1 MLHVPGGGGVEERK
15 EGRLVAVKCLDR
27 AMCDAN
33 DRTRISFVREVEVL
47 RHVCHPSIVSYLHS
61 FTTVTHHC
69 LVLEY
74 LAGGELF
81 SLLDNDD
88 KYRRMTEPL
97 VRRMFGELVR
107 AVGWMHGVALVHRDI
122 KLENILLTCDPFLI
136 SSYPSLDDLP
146 TPLLKLSDFGLSR
159 FIDPAKP
166 LLQTRCGSES
176 YAAPEIVMGQ
186 KYDGRQTDAWA
197 CGVVLY
203 ALATRVLPFDPNAT
217 DAHAGTGGSFRG
229 GREGRK
235 ALLFRIAKGDYS
247 WPKDPRPSFPVP
259 DMLTPHGT
267 IDSDPVRS
275 LNLATPGLKHVVAR
289 LLVRDPAKRAK
300 VIELWDDE
308 WMQGP
313 GAPAPPHRDADSK
326 RAELVDGDSIGEI
339 ARNEVV

>member
-1 MLHVPGGGGVEERK
+1 
-15 EGRLVAVKCLDR
+15 
-27 AMCDAN
+27 MCEAN

-47 RHVCHPSIVSYLHS
+47 RHISHPSIVSYLHS
-61 FTTVTHHC
+61 FTTPTHHC

-88 KYRRMTEPL
+88 RYGRMTEPL
-97 VRRMFGELVR
+97 VRRMFGELAR

-122 KLENILLTCDPFLI
+122 KLENILLTCDPF
-136 SSYPSLDDLP
+136 SPPSYPSFASLP

-159 FIDPAKP
+159 FIDPSSP

-203 ALATRVLPFDPNAT
+203 ALATRVLPFD
-217 DAHAGTGGSFRG
+217 AGGGEG
-229 GREGRK
+229 QMGNTAAQGREGRK
-235 ALLFRIAKGDYS
+235 ALLFRIAKGDYT
-247 WPKDPRPSFPVP
+247 WPKDPRPFAAEVDAVNANQSQSQSQNENQ
-259 DMLTPHGT
+259 DQDQNQNQDQ
-267 IDSDPVRS
+267 DSDMDSPPPS
-275 LNLATPGLKHVVAR
+275 PSPGPLNLATPGLKRVVAR
-289 LLVRDPAKRAK
+289 LLVRDPSKRAK
-300 VIELWDDE
+300 VIDLWDEE

-313 GAPAPPHRDADSK
+313 GAPPPPHRDTA
-326 RAELVDGDSIGEI
+326 AALVDGDSIGEV
-339 ARNEVV
+339 ARTEVV

>member
-1 MLHVPGGGGVEERK
+1 GNMQH
-15 EGRLVAVKCLDR
+15 
-27 AMCDAN
+27 
-33 DRTRISFVREVEVL
+33 IS
-47 RHVCHPSIVSYLHS
+47 HPSIVSYLHS
-61 FTTVTHHC
+61 FTTPTHHC

-88 KYRRMTEPL
+88 KYGRMTEPL
-97 VRRMFGELVR
+97 VRRMFGELAR

-122 KLENILLTCDPFLI
+122 KLENILLTCDPFSLP
-136 SSYPSLDDLP
+136 SVRSLDELP
-146 TPLLKLSDFGLSR
+146 SPLLKLSDFGLSR
-159 FIDPAKP
+159 FIDPSSP

-203 ALATRVLPFDPNAT
+203 ALATRVLPFDPSGA
-217 DAHAGTGGSFRG
+217 DAHAGNTGASVRA
-229 GREGRK
+229 GREARK
-235 ALLFRIAKGDYS
+235 ALLFRIAKGDYT
-247 WPKDPRPSFPVP
+247 WPKDPRPSLP
-259 DMLTPHGT
+259 LEA
-267 IDSDPVRS
+267 DSDADAAMDARAAHQSPHD
-275 LNLATPGLKHVVAR
+275 LATPGLRSVVSR

-313 GAPAPPHRDADSK
+313 GAPAPPHRDADSR
-326 RAELVDGDSIGEI
+326 RAKLVDGDSIGEV
-339 ARNEVV
+339 ARTEVV